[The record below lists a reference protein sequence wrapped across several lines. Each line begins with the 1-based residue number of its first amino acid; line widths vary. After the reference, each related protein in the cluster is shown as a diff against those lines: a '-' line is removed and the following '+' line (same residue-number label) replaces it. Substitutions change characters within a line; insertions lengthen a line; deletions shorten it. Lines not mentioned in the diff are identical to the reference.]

1 MILLDDVTLTYPD
14 GDARLTA
21 VDHATLEARPGVVTG
36 LTGASGSG
44 KSSLLAIAATLVRP
58 DAGRVVIDGTDAT
71 RLSRADAT
79 ALRRERI
86 GIVFQQPQLLPALTA
101 REQLCAMAELGG
113 RHRRTRRPA
122 IRARVD
128 ELLDAVGLAEHANRR
143 PAQLSG
149 GQRQRVAIA
158 RALVH
163 EPRVLLVDEPTS
175 ALDRARGAVIMA
187 LIARLT
193 HERQTATL
201 LVTHDLVHSDSLD
214 ETFIVTDGRVTA
226 GALVSGSGGR
236 NEP

>member
-14 GDARLTA
+14 GDTHLTA
-21 VDHATLEARPGVVTG
+21 VDHVTLEARAGVVTG

-44 KSSLLAIAATLVRP
+44 KSSLLALAATLVRP
-58 DAGRVVIDGTDAT
+58 DTGRVVIDGTDAT

-86 GIVFQQPQLLPALTA
+86 GLVFQQPQLLPALTA
-101 REQLCAMAELGG
+101 REQLCVMAELGG
-113 RHRRTRRPA
+113 RRARARRRTV
-122 IRARVD
+122 RARVD
-128 ELLDAVGLAEHANRR
+128 ELLRAVGLEDQADRR
-143 PAQLSG
+143 PAHLSG
-149 GQRQRVAIA
+149 GQRQRIALA

-175 ALDRARGAVIMA
+175 ALDRERGASIMA

-201 LVTHDLVHSDSLD
+201 LVTHDLVHRDALD
-214 ETFIVTDGRVTA
+214 EMLIVTDGRVAAPVTSR
-226 GALVSGSGGR
+226 GY
-236 NEP
+236 